1 MDLTSMPWG
10 SFRGPA
16 CILWW
21 IYKCSGELPRVPR
34 RPHASTQRRRRVAA
48 VQACL
53 GRCSKRL
60 RAASAPNAATH
71 PPHEHDSLA
80 EWSKALASGASPK
93 GRGFESHRCH
103 GMPMNISE
111 CILLK
116 DPPTRNR
123 TRDHLIYSQMLYQL
137 SYRRLISRCRNLL
150 EAYSLAETSFFK
162 VQTNRK

>member
-93 GRGFESHRCH
+93 GRGFEPHSCHLGALAARCRPVANRRREPAQDN
-103 GMPMNISE
+103 GRRPSE
-111 CILLK
+111 KLCRSKCFTSGGVGKRLLRHSIAAGC
-116 DPPTRNR
+116 PTRR
-123 TRDHLIYSQMLYQL
+123 S
-137 SYRRLISRCRNLL
+137 
-150 EAYSLAETSFFK
+150 
-162 VQTNRK
+162 

>member
-93 GRGFESHRCH
+93 GRGFESHRCQD
-103 GMPMNISE
+103 SF
-111 CILLK
+111 
-116 DPPTRNR
+116 
-123 TRDHLIYSQMLYQL
+123 
-137 SYRRLISRCRNLL
+137 
-150 EAYSLAETSFFK
+150 AYSRHKECDRGACWSSGMILASGARGPGFNSRTSPFLVF
-162 VQTNRK
+162 RCE